1 MFLSCGVAVV
11 YLSAYKDAKL
21 PPAKVTVKAVKP
33 TDKPDTVTVRHTQEV
48 QTRHINH
55 MNR

>member
-1 MFLSCGVAVV
+1 MV

-33 TDKPDTVTVRHTQEV
+33 TDKADTVTVRLTQEA
-48 QTRHINH
+48 QTRH
-55 MNR
+55 